1 MRARVLLPLSLGLNI
16 LMAGMIIII
25 SRQMR
30 PRDNPVTGVR
40 SESPSITKVKTNVV
54 IRRKGFQWSEIE
66 STNYPVFIRNLRLI
80 GCPERTIRDIIVA
93 DVNDLYVQRIRNEV
107 VVPEQEWWKADPNQ
121 GPLAVV
127 AGQIQSLNEEKI
139 RMLDQLLGSSWRSNT
154 VADVATLS
162 SELIRLD
169 GPVLSKLSPH
179 TKASLLQIEES
190 SRQARENYLAQMT
203 AAGKTPDPVALARM
217 RQQVRNDLATLLTPD
232 QLEEYLL
239 RYSNNADGLRQELRG
254 FGADA
259 DEFRRIFRA
268 RDGYDLQLTALD
280 PNDPASSKRKT
291 ELERMRDHAV
301 EQVIG
306 QDRFKLYRLT
316 QEPSFIEARQSAVE
330 NGIAPEKVLP
340 MVEINKAAEQEL
352 ARIQLDATLSAE
364 EQEAA
369 IKVVLDQKRASIEKL
384 ITEVP

>member
-16 LMAGMIIII
+16 LLAGMIIII

-30 PRDNPVTGVR
+30 PRDNPVTALR

-93 DVNDLYVQRIRNEV
+93 DVDDLYVQRIRNEV
-107 VVPEQEWWKADPNQ
+107 VIPEQEWWKADPNQ

-127 AGQIQSLNEEKI
+127 GSQIQLLNEERI

-190 SRQARENYLAQMT
+190 SRQAREDYLAQMT

-280 PNDPASSKRKT
+280 PNDPASSKRKS

>member
-16 LMAGMIIII
+16 LLAGMILLIWP
-25 SRQMR
+25 QMR
-30 PRDNPVTGVR
+30 PRYNPAR
-40 SESPSITKVKTNVV
+40 ALQLESPSITKVKTNVV

-93 DVNDLYVQRIRNEV
+93 DVNDLYAHRIRNEV

-127 AGQIQSLNEEKI
+127 TSQIQSLNEEKM

-154 VADVATLS
+154 VANVATLS

-169 GPVLSKLSPH
+169 GPVLGKLSPQI
-179 TKASLLQIEES
+179 KASLLQIEES
-190 SRQARENYLAQMT
+190 SRRARENYLAQMT

-239 RYSNNADGLRQELRG
+239 RYSNNADELRQELRG

-268 RDGYDLQLTALD
+268 RDGYDLQLSALD
-280 PNDPASSKRKT
+280 PNDAASSKRKT
-291 ELERMRDHAV
+291 ELER
-301 EQVIG
+301 
-306 QDRFKLYRLT
+306 
-316 QEPSFIEARQSAVE
+316 
-330 NGIAPEKVLP
+330 
-340 MVEINKAAEQEL
+340 
-352 ARIQLDATLSAE
+352 
-364 EQEAA
+364 
-369 IKVVLDQKRASIEKL
+369 
-384 ITEVP
+384 